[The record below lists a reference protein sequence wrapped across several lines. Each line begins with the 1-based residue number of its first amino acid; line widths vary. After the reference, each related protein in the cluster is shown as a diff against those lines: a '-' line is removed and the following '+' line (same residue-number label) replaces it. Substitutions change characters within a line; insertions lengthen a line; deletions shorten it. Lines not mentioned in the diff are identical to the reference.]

1 MSIIQKVMKEI
12 KTELDKRVFK
22 QDEAKNVLSYAS
34 ALHIFKGKM
43 KEDHKM
49 HINKSNVLLIGPTGV
64 GKTLLA
70 SQLEEIGFDVFK
82 MSARDITDEGIAG
95 LSISDYL
102 KMFLNE
108 LEGDIDRLEKSIIF
122 VDEFDKITGPYALKG
137 GGDHNR
143 ITQELLLKFIEG
155 HEYRVNLK
163 GDVVDT
169 KNIMFVFCGNFEAVR
184 QRRKAAEKPTMGFVD
199 NSEISLKPIHEELQD
214 IGLMAELAGRISL
227 VAELES
233 LTKDDLMSIL
243 LTVDDNILDQYKAL
257 FNSVEVE
264 LPLTKEDLETI
275 VEGCVKN
282 KTGARGLQTEL
293 DKLLYSRLLL

>member
-49 HINKSNVLLIGPTGV
+49 HINKSNVLLMGPTGV

-70 SQLEEIGFDVFK
+70 SQLEGIGFDVFK

-155 HEYRVNLK
+155 HDYYLHGKKINTQNV
-163 GDVVDT
+163 
-169 KNIMFVFCGNFEAVR
+169 MFVICGNFEAVR
-184 QRRKAAEKPTMGFVD
+184 QRRKAAEKPTMGFLD

-227 VAELES
+227 VAELED
-233 LTKDDLMSIL
+233 LAKDDLMSIL
-243 LTVDDNILDQYKAL
+243 LEVDDSILDQYKAL
-257 FNSVEVE
+257 FGSVEAE
-264 LPLTKEDLETI
+264 LPLTTEDLKTI
-275 VEGCVKN
+275 VEGCIKN

-293 DKLLYSRLLL
+293 DKLLYRRLL

>member
-1 MSIIQKVMKEI
+1 MNIIQKVIREI
-12 KTELDKRVFK
+12 KAELDEKVFK
-22 QDEAKNVLSYAS
+22 QDEAKNALSYALG
-34 ALHIFKGKM
+34 LHLFKTKM
-43 KEDHKM
+43 PEEHNRQIKKT
-49 HINKSNVLLIGPTGV
+49 NVLLMGPTGV

-70 SQLEEIGFDVFK
+70 SQLKGIGFDVFK

-163 GDVVDT
+163 GGVVDT
-169 KNIMFVFCGNFEAVR
+169 KNIMFVICGNFEAVR

-293 DKLLYSRLLL
+293 DKLLYRRLL

>member
-1 MSIIQKVMKEI
+1 MNIIQKVIREI
-12 KTELDKRVFK
+12 KAELDEKVFK
-22 QDEAKNVLSYAS
+22 QDEAKNALSYALG
-34 ALHIFKGKM
+34 LHLFKTNMPEEHDRQIK
-43 KEDHKM
+43 KT
-49 HINKSNVLLIGPTGV
+49 NVLLMGPTGV

-70 SQLEEIGFDVFK
+70 SQLEGIGFDVFK
-82 MSARDITDEGIAG
+82 MSARDITDEGIVG

-108 LEGDIDRLEKSIIF
+108 VEGDINRLENSVIF
-122 VDEFDKITGPYALKG
+122 LDEFDKITGSYALAG

-155 HEYRVNLK
+155 HDYYLHGKKINTQNVL
-163 GDVVDT
+163 
-169 KNIMFVFCGNFEAVR
+169 FVICGNFETIR

-227 VAELES
+227 VAELED

-243 LTVDDNILDQYKAL
+243 LEVDDSILDQYKAL
-257 FNSVEVE
+257 FGSVEVE

-293 DKLLYSRLLL
+293 DKLLYRRLL

>member
-1 MSIIQKVMKEI
+1 MNIIQKVIREI
-12 KTELDKRVFK
+12 KAELDEKVFK
-22 QDEAKNVLSYAS
+22 QDEAKNALSYALG
-34 ALHIFKGKM
+34 LHLFKTKM
-43 KEDHKM
+43 PEAHNRQIKKT
-49 HINKSNVLLIGPTGV
+49 NVLLMGPTGV

-70 SQLEEIGFDVFK
+70 SQLEGIGFDVFK
-82 MSARDITDEGIAG
+82 ISARDITDEGIAG

-102 KMFLNE
+102 KMFLSE
-108 LEGDIDRLEKSIIF
+108 LEGDVNRLENSVIF
-122 VDEFDKITGPYALKG
+122 LDEFDKITGSYALKG

-155 HEYRVNLK
+155 HDYYIHGAKINTQNML
-163 GDVVDT
+163 
-169 KNIMFVFCGNFEAVR
+169 FVICGNFETIR
-184 QRRKAAEKPTMGFVD
+184 QRRKASERPTMGFVD

-227 VAELES
+227 VAELED

-243 LTVDDNILDQYKAL
+243 LEVDDSILDQYRAL
-257 FNSVEVE
+257 FDSVEVE

-293 DKLLYSRLLL
+293 DKLLYQRLI